1 MLLVPTCTIALTA
14 SQNST
19 WYSLPVCGICS
30 KRCQVTV
37 KVCQALCG
45 GRHRWDAAAKELVCD
60 ELGVAYPVIGGM
72 PNLRPADG
80 RVIEVGDKDADPL
93 AQPWGDDADAAG
105 TGQSQPLQAGSAKP
119 SGT

>member
-1 MLLVPTCTIALTA
+1 MP
-14 SQNST
+14 
-19 WYSLPVCGICS
+19 LPVNYFDACPCMPS
-30 KRCQVTV
+30 TMW
-37 KVCQALCG
+37 LL
-45 GRHRWDAAAKELVCD
+45 HRWDAAAKELVCD
-60 ELGVAYPVIGGM
+60 TLGVAYPVVNGM

-105 TGQSQPLQAGSAKP
+105 TGQSQPLQAGIAKP